1 MVERS
6 QKLGI
11 LIDNAHRDL
20 SKTSEI
26 YCYIDRVIDHQK
38 KYLSTQWFTSLINT
52 VVVQVGGKRYAPTR
66 DWTKDFVLLKPG
78 AFQEKPNCLCHKIAL
93 QETMLTP

>member
-11 LIDNAHRDL
+11 LIENAHRDL
-20 SKTSEI
+20 SKTSKI
-26 YCYIDRVIDHQK
+26 YSYIDRVIDHQK
-38 KYLSTQWFTSLINT
+38 KCLSTQWFKSLINT

-66 DWTKDFVLLKPG
+66 DWTKDFAVE
-78 AFQEKPNCLCHKIAL
+78 A
-93 QETMLTP
+93 